1 MRTLFLLIATL
12 SLSACTTVV
21 VVNSENVSVPSS
33 FETSVAD
40 SNLGGTVGDAPSE

>member
-1 MRTLFLLIATL
+1 MKILFLLVGAL
-12 SLSACTTVV
+12 ALSACTTVV

-40 SNLGGTVGDAPSE
+40 SNLGETVGESLSE